1 MAITSRML
9 GFGDQLSALPIE
21 TNALARWANRGL
33 LLGLVLFALSLP
45 HSIAASYISLSLC
58 LVGWLVRDVA
68 LRQVHFART
77 PLDWPLLGFAAL
89 TVVSA
94 LASAAPAISLPKTRA
109 VLIFGVLYL
118 CLTNLSSKAAHFFLG
133 LLLASSLVGVVF
145 SLGEKLIGRGMI
157 VTAINSDSPLA
168 ASPLQTGDVIWMIAR
183 RRVSSLAEANEII
196 QRQSTGQRIEIE
208 ALHAGD
214 PLPVDLLITAEVKA
228 QANPLGLNVGGRSRR
243 FRVSGF
249 SRHFLTYVEQMQ
261 IFGLFVFGIILR
273 RSEGATERQS
283 DKATFPLSLFLSF
296 SLSLFALF
304 SVTLVLTASR
314 AVIAS
319 YLVALVLTSLLI
331 ASRRVA
337 LITLV
342 VAIGMGGLAASVLL
356 STRTSSAI
364 NFGDDSS
371 ARRLGY
377 MKAGLRL
384 IPQHPLLGV
393 GMDAHKQHWHEWGFP
408 GEYITHTHSTPIQIA
423 MERGLP
429 ALGCYVWL
437 MLALGLWLWRSYRHE
452 QNPLAFGVLAAL
464 LGFSLS
470 SLVNYNFGDSEV
482 VLLLLFLAAL
492 AIKKSVMSNLTIY
505 SSRDQ
510 STGRKRPEI
519 VQSQAGG

>member
-1 MAITSRML
+1 ML
-9 GFGDQLSALPIE
+9 GFGDQLSAVSIE
-21 TNALARWANRGL
+21 ANALARWANRGL

-45 HSIAASYISLSLC
+45 HSIAASYVSLSLC
-58 LVGWLVRDVA
+58 LVGWLGRDLA
-68 LRQVHFART
+68 RRQFHWTRT

-118 CLTNLSSKAAHFFLG
+118 CLTNLSSKAVPFFLG
-133 LLLASSLVGVVF
+133 LLLASSLVGVLF
-145 SLGEKLIGRGMI
+145 SLGEKLVGRGMI
-157 VTAINSDSPLA
+157 VSAIYGDSPLL
-168 ASPLQTGDVIWMIAR
+168 ASPLRTGDVIWMIGR
-183 RRVSSLAEANEII
+183 HRVSSLEEARAII
-196 QRQSTGQRIEIE
+196 QRQSAGQRIAIE
-208 ALHAGD
+208 AIHAGD
-214 PLPVDLLITAEVKA
+214 PLPVEFTLTAELQA
-228 QANPLGLNVGGRSRR
+228 QANPLGVSVEGRSRR

-261 IFGLFVFGIILR
+261 ILGLFVFGIILR
-273 RSEGATERQS
+273 RSDGARGRRGDGARGREGDLLS
-283 DKATFPLSLFLSF
+283 FSPSLFLSF

-304 SVTLVLTASR
+304 SLTLVLTAAR

-319 YLVALVLTSLLI
+319 YLLALVLVSLLM
-331 ASRRVA
+331 ASRRIA
-337 LITLV
+337 MLTLV
-342 VAIGMGGLAASVLL
+342 AVFAFGGIASYVVL
-356 STRTSSAI
+356 STRTTSALS
-364 NFGDDSS
+364 FGDDSS
-371 ARRLGY
+371 SRRLGY

-408 GEYITHTHSTPIQIA
+408 GEYITHTHSTPIQLA

-429 ALGCYVWL
+429 ALACYVWL
-437 MLALGLWLWRSYRHE
+437 MMALGRWLWRSSR

-492 AIKKSVMSNLTIY
+492 AIKKK
-505 SSRDQ
+505 RD
-510 STGRKRPEI
+510 E
-519 VQSQAGG
+519 